1 MIYNNF
7 TRYTPANALANAQY
21 LQSDGRDWY
30 EIRDSLDKES
40 LKIAFQ
46 SDGIIRIQ
54 SYDAT
59 GIFPE
64 NLSVVLIDRADV
76 PEGFKADGEWVFDG
90 GVIKP
95 REVTPEEIEAK
106 ASGMKSYLMQAASD
120 MIAPLQDAVDL
131 NMATDSEMLAL
142 TAWKT
147 YRVQLNRIN
156 VSAAVHISWPKQPD

>member
-7 TRYTPANALANAQY
+7 TRYTPENALANAQY

-46 SDGIIRIQ
+46 TDGTIRIQ

-64 NLSVVLIDRADV
+64 NLSVALIDRADV
-76 PEGFKADGEWVFDG
+76 PEGFDADGEWIFDG
-90 GVIKP
+90 AVIKP
-95 REVTPEEIEAK
+95 RVVTQEEVEAK
-106 ASGMKSYLMQAASD
+106 AASMKSYLMQSATD
-120 MIAPLQDAVDL
+120 IIAPLQDAVDL
-131 NMATDSEMLAL
+131 DIATDSEKL
-142 TAWKT
+142 TLLAWKK
-147 YRVQLNRIN
+147 YRVQLNRIS
-156 VSAAVHISWPKQPD
+156 VSPAANISWPEKPV